1 MTWNAGFFWL
11 SLDGAYREIIV
22 GNARSD
28 NFEEAQVSSLSTN
41 KFYAQTALGPID
53 LRTRLR
59 RASALPLRLIVGY
72 GFMAHG
78 FAKLSRGPETFVVVL
93 HTLGIPHPSLF
104 AWLTTLTE
112 LIGGFC
118 ILIGAFVPIASLPM
132 AVVLLTA
139 LFTIHLPYGFFS
151 VKLAQVSE
159 SGTRFGPVGYEII
172 LLYLAGLI
180 TLVLGGAGS
189 LSIDEWRRRTSA
201 HTGPRKGGTRARS
214 LEHASSSG

>member
-1 MTWNAGFFWL
+1 M
-11 SLDGAYREIIV
+11 
-22 GNARSD
+22 
-28 NFEEAQVSSLSTN
+28 SSLSTT
-41 KFYAQTALGPID
+41 KSYAQTILGPD
-53 LRTRLR
+53 LRRRLR
-59 RASALPLRLIVGY
+59 RSSALPLRLIVGY

-78 FAKLSRGPETFVVVL
+78 FAKLSRGPETFAVVL
-93 HTLGIPHPSLF
+93 HTLGIPHPSMF

-118 ILIGAFVPIASLPM
+118 ILVGAFVPIVSLPM
-132 AVVLLTA
+132 AIVLLTA

-159 SGTRFGPVGYEII
+159 NGTKFGPVGYEII
-172 LLYLAGLI
+172 LLYLAGLS

-189 LSIDEWRRRTSA
+189 LSVDEWRRRKSGHA
-201 HTGPRKGGTRARS
+201 ASQRDARERS